1 MAEGECQH
9 LLSKNLALPAYDQC
23 LKASHIFNTLDA
35 RGVISVTERA
45 GFINKI
51 RTLVKSTAE
60 VWLKN
65 SD

>member
-1 MAEGECQH
+1 
-9 LLSKNLALPAYDQC
+9 
-23 LKASHIFNTLDA
+23 HIFNTLDA

>member
-1 MAEGECQH
+1 
-9 LLSKNLALPAYDQC
+9 
-23 LKASHIFNTLDA
+23 
-35 RGVISVTERA
+35 VTERA